1 MFDIGGGELLVIG
14 VVALLVVKPKD
25 LPGMFRTV
33 GNAMGK
39 VRRMAS
45 EFRWQFDE
53 AMREAELD
61 QAKKAFTDIND
72 AAQSVKPSFNP
83 LDTIRSE
90 IQSVKDEIR
99 AGKPTST
106 ADAPVPADILPDPM
120 PLTPPEPPPV
130 AATPEPTTAV
140 AGATPEPKPKRNRAR
155 KSTEA
160 DGAA

>member
-39 VRRMAS
+39 VRRMAG

-53 AMREAELD
+53 AMREAEID
-61 QAKKAFTDIND
+61 QAKKAFTDVND
-72 AAQSVKPSFNP
+72 LAQSAKPSFNP

-99 AGKPTST
+99 AGKPT
-106 ADAPVPADILPDPM
+106 AAPDVPIPADVLPDPM
-120 PLTPPEPPPV
+120 PLTPPAPIASTVAEIPV
-130 AATPEPTTAV
+130 AESA
-140 AGATPEPKPKRNRAR
+140 PEPKPKRVRA
-155 KSTEA
+155 KKTTEA
-160 DGAA
+160 GGEA